1 VQLTPK
7 QAAALANSVY
17 QVKDIEPSLFSRL
30 DLQLPKN
37 FAVGSKVSGSS
48 GLGPGT
54 LSGFGFVATGS
65 GDDKNETI
73 VALRGTDSLHD
84 WLTDGLI
91 GFGVAGPTGTSVHTG
106 FNRTWK
112 TLKDQIDR
120 ALPSNQLAGT
130 TVHCVGHSL
139 GGALAALTADH
150 LSYHGAKI
158 KLHTFG
164 SPRVGMIYFAKA
176 LTNRIGSDNIFRVYH
191 PADPVPMIPLFPFT
205 HTPID
210 KGGYA
215 LACSATE
222 RISPSAHKMK
232 DSYIPLVGNQSYATL
247 AANGSQT
254 LSSRQ
259 IESWLRRVKNGGWI
273 QNYGARATEMV
284 GIALEWVLDKILE
297 GAMIGLQPYVA
308 AGVGIL
314 DTLAY
319 VLHAGVKLVKDVA
332 WYVEAIVLAILK
344 LVGYTVTKGVPLT
357 LQFIRWVLE
366 KMYRELV
373 SMAKGVVGQN

>member
-17 QVKDIEPSLFSRL
+17 QVKDIAPNLFSRL
-30 DLQLPKN
+30 DLQLPES
-37 FAVGSKVSGSS
+37 FAVGSKVNGSS

-54 LSGFGFVATGS
+54 LSGFGFVATGN
-65 GDDKNETI
+65 GDNRNETI
-73 VALRGTDSLHD
+73 VALRGTDGTPD

-112 TLKDQIDR
+112 SLKDQIDR
-120 ALPSNQLAGT
+120 ELPSNQLRGT

-139 GGALAALTADH
+139 GGALAALTADY

-158 KLHTFG
+158 KLYTFG
-164 SPRVGMIYFAKA
+164 SPRVGMDAFAKA
-176 LTNRIGSDNIFRVYH
+176 LTNRVGSENIFRVYH
-191 PADPVPMIPLFPFT
+191 PADPVPMIPLFPFI

-232 DSYIPLVGNQSYATL
+232 DSYIPLVGNLSYANL

-259 IESWLRRVKNGGWI
+259 IESWLRRVKNGGWV
-273 QNYGARATEMV
+273 QNYGARAIEMV
-284 GIALEWVLDKILE
+284 GIALEWVFDKILE
-297 GAMIGLQPYVA
+297 GALIALQPVVA
-308 AGVGIL
+308 AGIGML

-319 VLHAGVKLVKDVA
+319 VLHAGAKLVKDVA

-344 LVGYTVTKGVPLT
+344 LVGYTVNKAVPLT

-373 SMAKGVVGQN
+373 SMAKGVIGQN